1 MAVIF
6 HVDMDA
12 FYASVEQNDHP
23 EYRGKPVI
31 IGARPGTRGVVSACS
46 YEAREF
52 GVHSA
57 MPISRAYRLCPK
69 GVYLPVRMVRYGE
82 VSARIMELFGDFTPV
97 VRQISVDEAF
107 LDMTGTRRLF
117 GDPEEAARAIK
128 ERIRGETGCALS
140 IGIASNH
147 YVAKMASDYGK
158 PDGLYRVEEGREEE
172 FLDKLKLEDLWG
184 VGGKTLE
191 RLEELN
197 ITTVPRLRE
206 FSQGILESMLGKAA
220 GAYLYA
226 AARGRN
232 PGVFIEEPKSRS
244 ISNEIT
250 FPEDTRDSDAVERV
264 LLELSHQVMFRMM
277 KEGAR
282 AKTVFLKV
290 RFDDFSTT
298 TAQTTLRH
306 AVSSAEEIYSL
317 VKELLDKRWNRS
329 RLVRLIGIGV
339 SSVEGSAEPE
349 QPELFEDR
357 YDRKKRVEKTV
368 LELRRKLP
376 DESIVKASLLRR
388 DNKRGRAESTE

>member
-46 YEAREF
+46 YEARKF

-69 GVYLPVRMVRYGE
+69 GIYLPVRMKRYQE

-128 ERIRGETGCALS
+128 ERVRTETGCTIS

-147 YVAKMASDYGK
+147 YVAKMASEYGK

-172 FLDKLKLEDLWG
+172 FLDKLRLGDLWG

-197 ITTVPRLRE
+197 ITTVSRLRE
-206 FSQGILESMLGKAA
+206 FSEGILSSMLGKAA
-220 GAYLYA
+220 GAYLYS

-232 PGVFIEEPKSRS
+232 PGVFSEEPKSRS

-250 FPEDTRDSDAVERV
+250 FPEDTRDFFFQAEDGIRV
-264 LLELSHQVMFRMM
+264 YE
-277 KEGAR
+277 
-282 AKTVFLKV
+282 
-290 RFDDFSTT
+290 
-298 TAQTTLRH
+298 
-306 AVSSAEEIYSL
+306 
-317 VKELLDKRWNRS
+317 
-329 RLVRLIGIGV
+329 
-339 SSVEGSAEPE
+339 
-349 QPELFEDR
+349 
-357 YDRKKRVEKTV
+357 
-368 LELRRKLP
+368 
-376 DESIVKASLLRR
+376 
-388 DNKRGRAESTE
+388 

>member
-46 YEAREF
+46 YEARKY
-52 GVHSA
+52 GIHSA
-57 MPISRAYRLCPK
+57 MPISHAYRLCPR
-69 GVYLPVRMVRYGE
+69 GIYLPVRMTRYQE
-82 VSARIMELFGDFTPV
+82 VSSRIMELFGDFTPI
-97 VRQISVDEAF
+97 VRQLSVDEAF

-117 GDPEEAARAIK
+117 GDPEEAAKAIK
-128 ERIRGETGCALS
+128 ERVRHETGCTIS
-140 IGIASNH
+140 IGIAPNH

-158 PDGLYRVEEGREEE
+158 PDGLYRVEEGGEEE
-172 FLDKLKLEDLWG
+172 FLDKLALKDLWG

-197 ITTVPRLRE
+197 ITTVPKLRE
-206 FSQGILESMLGKAA
+206 FSQGILEGMLGKAA

-232 PGVFIEEPKSRS
+232 PGVFADEPKSRS

-290 RFDDFSTT
+290 RFEDFSTT

-306 AVSSAEEIYSL
+306 AVSSAEEIYSI
-317 VKELLDKRWNRS
+317 VRDLLAKRWNRS
-329 RLVRLIGIGV
+329 RLIRLIGIGV
-339 SSVEGSAEPE
+339 SSVEGSGDPE

-368 LELRRKLP
+368 LELRRRLP
-376 DESIVKASLLRR
+376 DEAIVKANLLKK
-388 DNKRGRAESTE
+388 KRGRDGGSRES